1 MLDFKII
8 AINELSK
15 LAVNQE
21 LYTWLELLEFVC
33 SLPYGR
39 NENRHDLSLVLK
51 EKKGTCSSKHA
62 FLKAIALENN
72 QDNVKLI
79 LGLYKMNIENTP
91 RIGVELVKNSIDYL
105 PEAHC
110 YLKINDTRIDVTSA
124 NSNFE
129 KIRDSLIKEIEI
141 QPHQVSEY
149 KVDYHKK
156 FIEQWIKENGIKYS
170 FNEIWAIREKCIKN
184 IENSN

>member
-15 LAVNQE
+15 LALNQR
-21 LYTWLELLEFVC
+21 LNTWLELLEFVC

-51 EKKGTCSSKHA
+51 EKQGTCSSKHA

-79 LGLYKMNIENTP
+79 LALYKMNIENTP
-91 RIGVELVKNSIDYL
+91 RIGNILNDYELKYI

-110 YLKINDTRIDVTSA
+110 YLKINDTRLDVTSA

-129 KIRDSLIKEIEI
+129 KIRASLIKEIEI
-141 QPHQVSEY
+141 EPYQVSEY

-156 FIEQWIKENGIKYS
+156 FIEQWIKDNGIKYS
-170 FNEIWAIREKCIKN
+170 LNEIWAIREKCIKN